1 MTNKELQ
8 ELLSKMPDNYL
19 VAARWSKEPDNPCP
33 IIRVDWWQRDIYGY
47 IKESIIEIV
56 FE

>member
-8 ELLSKMPDNYL
+8 KLLSKMPDHYE
-19 VAARWSKEPDNPCP
+19 VTAKWVKEPDNPCP
-33 IIRVDWWQRDIYGY
+33 IIRVDWGQMEISGLY
-47 IKESIIEIV
+47 KESIIEIV

>member
-8 ELLSKMPDNYL
+8 ELLSKMPDHYL
-19 VAARWSKEPDNPCP
+19 VAVKWVKEPNNPCP
-33 IIRVDWWQRDIYGY
+33 IIRVDWGQRDIYGY
-47 IKESIIEIV
+47 VKESIIEIV

>member
-8 ELLSKMPDNYL
+8 ELLSKMPDHYE
-19 VAARWSKEPDNPCP
+19 VTAKWVKEPDNPCP
-33 IIRVDWWQRDIYGY
+33 IIRVDWGADIYGLY
-47 IKESIIEIV
+47 KESIIEIV